1 MKTHR
6 QAGIALLVVMMLG
19 AIIIP
24 FAAEFAYQISIESIT
39 ASNVTDQLALDNALE
54 SQCQIVLAR
63 LSYDGT
69 GNQTDSYDDSWNDE
83 ELRSRTDEDSGVNLS
98 TVIFDEQGKFNL
110 HMLAEASPE
119 RKAIW
124 KERLAELIKRFR
136 ADTKFD
142 AGARADEIAEEISR
156 WVNGQT
162 SRGTIPK
169 PNTQDDRTML
179 VLEELKFVSDV
190 FERERL
196 LEDIREGEDVAP
208 GLHRYITVYGTGK
221 VNLNT
226 ADKVVLQA
234 FFKNDPDIAD
244 RIIERRQGT
253 AEEDEDTS
261 FDESEES
268 GGGNPFTDAN
278 QIMEVEGVTQPL
290 LLANKVIP
298 AEDFDVRSNFFGIR
312 IAAQKEQSRREELFV
327 VQRVPGNDPNGE
339 IEGFRHLLCQERT
352 DPLEELP
359 EDE

>member
-1 MKTHR
+1 MKTHN

-54 SQCQIVLAR
+54 SQYQIVLAR
-63 LSYDGT
+63 LAYDGV
-69 GNQTDSYDDSWNDE
+69 GNTTDSLDDSWNDE
-83 ELRSRTDEDSGVNLS
+83 ELLSRTDEDSGVNLS
-98 TVIFDEQGKFNL
+98 TVIFDEQGKFNV
-110 HMLAEASPE
+110 HVLAEASPE
-119 RKAIW
+119 RRLIW

-142 AGARADEIAEEISR
+142 AASNAEEIAEEISR

-162 SRGTIPK
+162 SRGAIPK
-169 PNTQDDRTML
+169 PKTQDDRAML
-179 VLEELKFVSDV
+179 VLEELNFVSDI

-196 LEDIREGEDVAP
+196 LEDIREGDEVAP
-208 GLHRYITVYGTGK
+208 GLHRYLTVHGTTK
-221 VNLNT
+221 INLNT

-234 FFKNDPDIAD
+234 IFRNDPDIAD
-244 RIIERRQGT
+244 RIIERREGT
-253 AEEDEDTS
+253 SEDEDAPFEET
-261 FDESEES
+261 DEAG
-268 GGGNPFTDAN
+268 GGGNPFTDPN
-278 QIMEVEGVTQPL
+278 QVMEVEGVTQPL

-298 AEDFDVRSNFFGIR
+298 AEDFEVRSNFFAIR
-312 IAAQKEQSRREELFV
+312 IAAQKEQSRREELFI

-359 EDE
+359 QDE